1 MLLHEKGQIDLLLRD
16 QLAFKHASVS
26 VYQQGRWNI
35 FILETST
42 VDRTGG
48 IRTDSVF
55 HSLKFGMVLSH
66 NKGAQG
72 PII

>member
-1 MLLHEKGQIDLLLRD
+1 MNH
-16 QLAFKHASVS
+16 FH
-26 VYQQGRWNI
+26 
-35 FILETST
+35 FINLT

-48 IRTDSVF
+48 VRTDSVF
-55 HSLKFGMVLSH
+55 PSLKFGMVLSH